1 MTSQVPEDASPASI
15 APRLARGMSEATLG
29 KARNQ
34 QRLKSG
40 ALDVDEGSL
49 TRFHHAKTASVDG
62 LVYREVVHGFT
73 S

>member
-1 MTSQVPEDASPASI
+1 
-15 APRLARGMSEATLG
+15 MSEATLG

-62 LVYREVVHGFT
+62 LVYREVVHGCT